1 MNNRPAPRR
10 ALRAIAV
17 ALALS
22 PLRRLEVLAMHGTRS
37 ARRHPTWGLRQSAII
52 FATALLMLTLIIPVS
67 ATSEAPQ
74 YIDIYDETSD
84 NSHYTSKSTYS
95 FVTYSVPNFKR
106 DKQDLGLII
115 HRDIGDITRIIFGSS
130 SITTTSPD
138 RVDQTSVDFYYN
150 PAHDHM
156 GDCFPQKINRTYYV
170 GSGTIYIY
178 SNSETNQGHMTF
190 IMDNW
195 DSSVYAA
202 HPNEQVYCHAE
213 LSRNLN
219 FSTIKLRRLPSTYY
233 VITDGNVA
241 GLYASTGSSMITA
254 TGDPTYVYV
263 KGDGFRQKIT
273 YYKINND
280 FNAVEVSRVVDDI
293 YYQSTVTVS
302 SHQKTEPYFVDDTGS
317 NTVVS
322 WFPTNETPYDIS
334 VYSPVTT
341 KTYNHTVFGGAD
353 PGDPGDSSRV
363 MVHIIAQDARTENLL
378 LDAAVEVRDQNDAVV
393 ATGTTSPNGWLAFE
407 YDLPATLADEDFQR
421 YYTVNITLPGW
432 TQKVTN
438 YKFYPAFIPRSGDW
452 IRVEMLPDTDGPADP
467 EKTYIMFFVRDI
479 HANPLER
486 ASIEIAGQY
495 WHTNSAGHVAV
506 EVPKNSTTAYTV
518 RKTGHVSISGSA
530 AVGAEGSYVVNI
542 ALGPALPDRT
552 PGPGDDPGATPP
564 PRDTRTNEEK
574 GKAVI
579 DLLADN
585 AELIATL
592 AILAAVMGLIN
603 LIMPGRRR
611 R

>member
-1 MNNRPAPRR
+1 MTPSPAAPGLLLSRRPAPRR
-10 ALRAIAV
+10 LLAWLLLAV
-17 ALALS
+17 LLISVATTA
-22 PLRRLEVLAMHGTRS
+22 AS
-37 ARRHPTWGLRQSAII
+37 ADEII
-52 FATALLMLTLIIPVS
+52 ENES
-67 ATSEAPQ
+67 
-74 YIDIYDETSD
+74 YI
-84 NSHYTSKSTYS
+84 
-95 FVTYSVPNFKR
+95 
-106 DKQDLGLII
+106 
-115 HRDIGDITRIIFGSS
+115 
-130 SITTTSPD
+130 
-138 RVDQTSVDFYYN
+138 
-150 PAHDHM
+150 
-156 GDCFPQKINRTYYV
+156 YYV
-170 GSGTIYIY
+170 GGI
-178 SNSETNQGHMTF
+178 
-190 IMDNW
+190 
-195 DSSVYAA
+195 
-202 HPNEQVYCHAE
+202 
-213 LSRNLN
+213 
-219 FSTIKLRRLPSTYY
+219 
-233 VITDGNVA
+233 IT
-241 GLYASTGSSMITA
+241 
-254 TGDPTYVYV
+254 
-263 KGDGFRQKIT
+263 
-273 YYKINND
+273 
-280 FNAVEVSRVVDDI
+280 
-293 YYQSTVTVS
+293 STVTEVGDPGGSGTYEIGMLGCRYPHTLNPGALVYAPYKKITCTNKSIFYDEKPFTINYGGKIVATGQRTVYISPDVPGNDYGNDYIAWTFDTWDWSGISVTTATLNPTILWGNSPSYTLKGSGSTVS
-302 SHQKTEPYFVDDTGS
+302 VAGYPDQQIWCGDKSYIKHAKYTYNAVDTWTNKVSAIKIGESVILSVEKTIDDITSISKVSIRSLIKSQPYYVGAIDPDD
-317 NTVVS
+317 VS
-322 WFPTNETPYDIS
+322 ISVSLNDAPYEIS
-334 VYSPVTT
+334 VYSPVNG
-341 KTYNHTVFGGAD
+341 KWYNRTAFQSDSVD

-479 HANPLER
+479 HSNPLER
-486 ASIEIAGQY
+486 ASIEIAGNF

-579 DLLADN
+579 DLIADN

>member
-1 MNNRPAPRR
+1 MTNRPA
-10 ALRAIAV
+10 AV
-17 ALALS
+17 ALIL
-22 PLRRLEVLAMHGTRS
+22 LLV
-37 ARRHPTWGLRQSAII
+37 AII
-52 FATALLMLTLIIPVS
+52 SHAS
-67 ATSEAPQ
+67 AVKV
-74 YIDIYDETSD
+74 IDE
-84 NSHYTSKSTYS
+84 
-95 FVTYSVPNFKR
+95 
-106 DKQDLGLII
+106 
-115 HRDIGDITRIIFGSS
+115 
-130 SITTTSPD
+130 
-138 RVDQTSVDFYYN
+138 
-150 PAHDHM
+150 
-156 GDCFPQKINRTYYV
+156 
-170 GSGTIYIY
+170 
-178 SNSETNQGHMTF
+178 
-190 IMDNW
+190 
-195 DSSVYAA
+195 
-202 HPNEQVYCHAE
+202 
-213 LSRNLN
+213 
-219 FSTIKLRRLPSTYY
+219 
-233 VITDGNVA
+233 VITDYTDTSNSYIYPGKLGQTTRVTINSFYIEESA
-241 GLYASTGSSMITA
+241 LCNGLGYVVFEWQKGDHDARA
-254 TGDPTYVYV
+254 TGMWLNGTAIQEGRYDIEYSIDGLSYPGVLYYATPTDLLGQIKSYRYTLFLNDWN
-263 KGDGFRQKIT
+263 GT
-273 YYKINND
+273 YSGPKT
-280 FNAVEVSRVVDDI
+280 VELPFSMGRNTI
-293 YYQSTVTVS
+293 
-302 SHQKTEPYFVDDTGS
+302 S
-317 NTVVS
+317 NGVHE
-322 WFPTNETPYDIS
+322 TNETHNIRPQFSLRGPAVAVSYASWIEWKNHIVIEKNLYEYVVELFRTIEGIPYKSSIQIAKNGEI
-334 VYSPVTT
+334 VYMST
-341 KTYNHTVFGGAD
+341 KTGEYSTYAYPHDQIDEITVTNPNGRSFVYPLGDAGGAD
-353 PGDPGDSSRV
+353 PADPSRV
-363 MVHIIAQDARTENLL
+363 MVHIIAQDARNENLL
-378 LDAAVEVRDQNDAVV
+378 LGAAVEVRDQYDAVV

-479 HANPLER
+479 HSNPLER
-486 ASIEIAGQY
+486 ASIEIAGNF